1 MEQGALVLLATAVFG
16 VFIFAAVFRS
26 QEKLDDPDNETF
38 IYIHQ
43 IKDVWNLLSDADCDP
58 VFWRQSGEIHSHSE
72 FTMSPEDAL
81 DYVLKTMRRA
91 GIDAVS
97 VLKNTEDEFTVRR
110 SVQNARGRQEG
121 KRVGGFTLKM
131 NPNSSHLSI

>member
-1 MEQGALVLLATAVFG
+1 MEQEVLAILAMVVFG
-16 VFIFAAVFRS
+16 VFVFAAVFRS
-26 QEKLDDPDNETF
+26 QEKLDDPNNETF
-38 IYIHQ
+38 IYIYQ
-43 IKDVWNLLSDADCDP
+43 IKEVWKLLPEADYDP
-58 VFWRQSGEIHSHSE
+58 VVWRQSGEIHSHSE
-72 FTMSPEDAL
+72 FTMSREDAL

-97 VLKNTEDEFTVRR
+97 VLTNTEDEFTVRR

-131 NPNSSHLSI
+131 NLNSSHLG